1 MELDFEER
9 LSINGFTPKSGQE
22 NGVLLTAHLKDNAK
36 SLSAHELFALENAS
50 RFKATAVYF
59 RYFPDGRNAVP
70 QAYIFDN
77 SKGKIDS
84 VKLNEL
90 HRKLWSS
97 CVVPLY
103 IIFEKISVKIFD
115 AREPLKEIDSN
126 ISVEPFDVFKT
137 AAEAKRQLADLLNTG
152 VFWETESTRN
162 HFNYSTSAYT
172 ELISGLK
179 RVYIDFLEKSKL
191 NKDIAIRLLVQS
203 LLIKYLEERDEEE
216 PNGLFAKTFFKNNFK
231 CKNFCDV
238 IRKGELLNLL
248 DKLAEH
254 FNGKIFEWDKETQ
267 SLQRNAIQDTAVEKL
282 AYYLDGDNKENQF
295 VLWRMYSFSH
305 LPVELISSVYEELLS
320 EGKKDMV
327 YTPDVVAGTLVDE
340 CMPLDEPKEKFK
352 LIDISCGS
360 GIFLVKSYKR
370 IIQWWRL
377 QNKDRR
383 TGKLPHPDKETLKSL
398 LSESIY
404 GVDIEHEATLLTIF
418 SLALALCDELKPS
431 EIWTNLKFNNLS
443 DTNIFSGDFFQYLT
457 SNPATDFDLVIGNPP
472 FNIPN
477 NEKSEEYYARL
488 KSDLGF
494 VPTMKIPDNNIGL
507 TMLVESFK
515 LTRKGGQICLIQP
528 AGPLLYQSDLL
539 FKKKVFGKYNLQQ
552 LIDFT
557 FLVDKLWNK
566 ATVSTAA
573 IFIQNS
579 PPDENKVAHLVLHRT
594 KTNINRLYFEIDH
607 YDFHFITKQEAVNN
621 PFVWK
626 ANLVGGSRLIPF
638 VKRLSG
644 LRTLGNF
651 LVEKE
656 TEEWKTGV
664 GFIEKG
670 KKNKADFITGQK
682 YLPTDAF
689 TEEGIDKKQIDVCE
703 IKYFHS
709 TGDPLIYSPPH
720 ILFKANIGNEK
731 FTIHYSNEYLVFRD
745 KIIGIHAPK
754 KQETELKELYQYL
767 GDYSDLLRAYTI
779 ATSSQLIIGM
789 NTAVLKK
796 DFMQCPY
803 PENLKDLK
811 TSVLEKNLLK
821 EVIEHFKNATVK
833 NKLER
838 RIADENNLRD
848 YSKTFCGILNSIYKI
863 DSKQFSVSKI
873 LDAGAYYALQFDYAE
888 LSSQVFFETDSDLE
902 KYFKELIEED
912 NRNRGY
918 LKLQRILKL
927 YTKDKVVFVKPKN
940 LRYWLHITAA
950 RDADETVADYIK
962 AGF

>member
-22 NGVLLTAHLKDNAK
+22 NGVLLTSHLKDNAK

-103 IIFEKISVKIFD
+103 IIFEKTSVKIFD
-115 AREPLKEIDSN
+115 AREPVKEIDSK

-248 DKLAEH
+248 DKLAKH

-267 SLQRNAIQDTAVEKL
+267 SLQRNAIQNTAVEKL

-377 QNKDRR
+377 QNKDKR

-404 GVDIEHEATLLTIF
+404 GIDIEHEATLLTIF

-443 DTNIFSGDFFQYLT
+443 DTNIFSEDFFQYLT

-477 NEKSEEYYARL
+477 DEKSEEYYARL

-494 VPTMKIPDNNIGL
+494 VPTIKIPDNNIGL

-515 LTRKGGQICLIQP
+515 LTKKGGQICLIQP
-528 AGPLLYQSDLL
+528 AGPLLYQCDLL
-539 FKKKVFGKYNLQQ
+539 FKKEVFGKYNLQQ

-607 YDFHFITKQEAVNN
+607 YDFHFVTKQQAVNN

-626 ANLVGGSRLIPF
+626 ANLVGGSRLVPLL
-638 VKRLSG
+638 KRLSSS
-644 LRTLGNF
+644 RTLGDF
-651 LVEKE
+651 LNEKE
-656 TEEWKTGV
+656 SEGWVAGE

-670 KKNKADFITGQK
+670 KKNKANFITGHS

-689 TEEGIDKKQIDVCE
+689 TEEGIDKSKIEKCRIE
-703 IKYFHS
+703 YFHN
-709 TGDPLIYSPPH
+709 PRNKYIYSAPH
-720 ILFKANIGNEK
+720 ILLKENIGDK
-731 FTIHYSNEYLVFRD
+731 KLILQYLNEYLSFRD
-745 KIIGIHAPK
+745 KIIGIHCPK
-754 KQETELKELYQYL
+754 KQENELKELYQYL
-767 GDYSDLLRAYTI
+767 EDNSEVLRAYMI
-779 ATSSQLIIGM
+779 ATSSQLIIGK

-803 PENLKDLK
+803 PNDLK
-811 TSVLEKNLLK
+811 ELKISVVEKKLIN
-821 EVIEHFKNATVK
+821 EVIEHFRNATVK
-833 NKLER
+833 NKLES
-838 RIADENNLRD
+838 RIADETNLRD
-848 YSKTFCGILNSIYKI
+848 YSRTLCGILNSIYKTET
-863 DSKQFSVSKI
+863 KRFSISRI

-888 LSSQVFFETDSDLE
+888 TSSQVFFENDTDLG
-902 KYFKELIEED
+902 KYFKELIEEK
-912 NRNRGY
+912 NSEHV
-918 LKLQRILKL
+918 KLQRILKL